1 MKKSPHPTLSQVAR
15 KAGVGTTTV
24 SRVINGGYRVRPETL
39 ENVRRVIQML
49 GYSPNQA
56 ARTLKGHRTKTIGLV
71 IPSIADPFFS
81 SCAEAAQAVARANDS
96 LMILVT
102 TSNDP
107 RSELDSLDV
116 LIRHRT
122 DGLLIVPANSQSQKL
137 RDTIERVAVP
147 IVAIDRPISDSA
159 ITCVVCDNFRGA
171 ITGTQHLIEHGYQ
184 RIVCLTGE
192 STLYTIRERMRG
204 YRKAVESARLPCI
217 FDTTVKDY
225 KSAEYAIKSL
235 LDGPNPPD
243 AIFATKN
250 STTIFAIEVLQALNV
265 AVPQSIALLG
275 FDDFELA
282 STVRPSISVIQQPI
296 EEIGRRAAEILFD
309 QLSEERKA
317 SAPTSTKPTQI
328 KLQTRL
334 IRRSS
339 CGCTPPLP

>member
-137 RDTIERVAVP
+137 RDMIERVAVP

-171 ITGTQHLIEHGYQ
+171 ITGTQHLIEHGYK